1 VSSKE
6 DRHLAKLKGPLFSLG
21 ATQQLGKALVFFG
34 WKGLDVVREYVVPAN
49 PKTAAQTT
57 QRGHLANAVTRVHWA
72 QARATN
78 PLDSEDVMA
87 YALRGSIEATP
98 RTWFNQAVKMMV
110 DCLVAGKNYP
120 IYYDGHATPGAS
132 QLGLQLYAHLNAPTA
147 GKFFWGTSKTA
158 LINSIA
164 ATIAGSSISKTIP
177 GLTTGVK
184 YYVQFR
190 ADSGDPAEGSYSG
203 IYYGTPT

>member
-1 VSSKE
+1 M
-6 DRHLAKLKGPLFSLG
+6 AKLKAPLFSLG
-21 ATQQLGKALVFFG
+21 AGGKIGDALVYFG
-34 WKGLDVVREYVVPAN
+34 WKGLNVVREYVVPSN
-49 PKTAAQTT
+49 PQTSGQTT
-57 QRGHLANAVTRVHWA
+57 QRGYLSNAVTRVHWA

-78 PLDSEDVMA
+78 PLDEADISA
-87 YALRGSIEATP
+87 YALKASTRATP
-98 RTWFNQAVKMMV
+98 STWFNEAVKMMV
-110 DCLVAGKNYP
+110 DCLVASKNYP
-120 IYYDGHATPGAS
+120 IYYNGSATPGAS
-132 QLGLQLYAHLNAPTA
+132 SLVMQLYAHLEAPTA
-147 GKFFWGTSKTA
+147 GKFYYGTSKTA

-164 ATIAGSSISKTIP
+164 ASIAGSSISKTIS